1 MKDVITMKN
10 SQIDFGGSHLF
21 RNCLRAALPM
31 MAAQTLN
38 LLYNIV
44 DRIYIGRIEGA
55 GALAL
60 GGVGLCF
67 PVIMIITGFAN
78 LYGVGGAPLCSMA
91 RGKGDRAQAE
101 HIMNTSFRLLIMTAL
116 VITITVLICC
126 EPLMRLFGASDMNIG
141 YAVSYMKIYV
151 TGTVFIM
158 ITLGMNPFINSQ
170 GFAKTSMSTVLVGTV
185 LNILLDP
192 LFIFVF
198 HMGVKGAA
206 FATVLS
212 QAVSCIFVFRF
223 LLGKSPELKLRLRD
237 GFKIDLGTAVDIV
250 SLGISSFVMQ
260 CTNSLVSIVCNKLLA
275 GYGGE
280 LYVSIMTIINSVRQ
294 ILSTPSDAFCDGI
307 SPILSF
313 NYGAGDYKK
322 AKKTIFFITV
332 LSVSYSIVAWI
343 LVIAFPKQ
351 LLGIFS
357 NDPEILSF
365 GTHAIKCYFAA
376 FMFQTFQTC
385 GQTVFKSLNKRK
397 QAIFFSIFRKVIIV
411 VPLTFFLPTLGYGA
425 MGVFMAEPVSNV
437 IGGLACY
444 TTMLFMILPELKKQD
459 TRI

>member
-1 MKDVITMKN
+1 MKN
-10 SQIDFGGSHLF
+10 SQIDFGSSNLF

-31 MAAQTLN
+31 MAAQILN
-38 LLYNIV
+38 LLYNII
-44 DRIYIGRIEGA
+44 DRVYIGRIAGG

-78 LYGVGGAPLCSMA
+78 LYGAGGAPLCSMA
-91 RGKGDRAQAE
+91 RGKGELRQAE
-101 HIMNTSFRLLIMTAL
+101 HIMNTSFRLIAVTAL
-116 VITITVLICC
+116 IITVTVFFCC
-126 EPLMRLFGASDMNIG
+126 EPLMWLFGASDMNIG

-151 TGTVFIM
+151 LGTVFIM

-170 GFAKTSMSTVLVGTV
+170 GFAKISMLTVLVGTV
-185 LNILLDP
+185 LNIFLDP

-206 FATVLS
+206 FATIIS
-212 QAVSCIFVFRF
+212 QAVSCLFVFRF
-223 LLGKSPELKLRLRD
+223 LLGKSPELRLHLED
-237 GFKIDLGTAVDIV
+237 GFRIDLHTAGDIV

-260 CTNSLVSIVCNKLLA
+260 CTNSLVAIVCNKLLA

-280 LYVSIMTIINSVRQ
+280 LYVSIMTIINSERQ

-322 AKKTIFFITV
+322 ARKTIFFITV
-332 LSVSYSIVAWI
+332 LSISYSIAAWI
-343 LVIAFPKQ
+343 LILIFPKQ
-351 LLGIFS
+351 LLRIFS
-357 NDPEILSF
+357 NDPQILSV
-365 GTHAIKCYFAA
+365 GVNAMKCYFAA

-385 GQTVFKSLNKRK
+385 GQTVFKSLNKKK

-411 VPLTFFLPTLGYGA
+411 VPLTFLLPTLGFGT

-444 TTMLFMILPELKKQD
+444 ITMLFMIIPKLK
-459 TRI
+459 